1 MNYSKYQDIKEKY
14 GKHAS
19 WAIWS
24 EGDGSAAKD
33 KMDDISFFNDK
44 DIYKELNPNIIM
56 VGLNISTTFDSTPFK
71 NFHGK
76 IGGAYKL
83 RYATKDTAF
92 WGAYLTDIIKDFP
105 EAESNKA
112 MSFLRKNPKI
122 IDQNIDSFLQ
132 EIEDI
137 GSENPKIFAFG
148 NDAYNILNSILNK
161 KFTLYKLFHYAFT
174 GSKKLSNNKEEYRKH
189 LLEIFNT
196 TNK

>member
-1 MNYSKYQDIKEKY
+1 MDNKKYLEIKKSY

-24 EGDGSAAKD
+24 DEQDTPTSNMED
-33 KMDDISFFNDK
+33 VSFFNNK
-44 DIYKELNPNIIM
+44 EIYKQLNPNIIM
-56 VGLNISTTFDSTPFK
+56 VGLNISTTFDETPFL

-76 IGGAYKL
+76 GWGAYKI
-83 RYATKDTAF
+83 RYATKDTPY

-112 MSFLRKNPKI
+112 MSFLKKNPEI

-148 NDAYNILNSILNK
+148 NDVYNILDMILNK
-161 KFTLYKLFHYAFT
+161 KFTIYKLYHY
-174 GSKKLSNNKEEYRKH
+174 SWRDINKEQYRDH
-189 LLEIFNT
+189 LQEQFDNAI
-196 TNK
+196 

>member
-1 MNYSKYQDIKEKY
+1 MNYEKYLKIREIY

-24 EGDGSAAKD
+24 DEEDTPTSNMED
-33 KMDDISFFNDK
+33 VSFFNDK
-44 DIYKELNPNIIM
+44 EIYKQLNPNIIL
-56 VGLNISTTFDSTPFK
+56 VGLNISTTFDETPFL

-76 IGGAYKL
+76 GGGAYKI
-83 RYATKDTAF
+83 RYATKNTPY

-137 GSENPKIFAFG
+137 SSENPKIFAFG
-148 NDAYNILNSILNK
+148 NDAYNILDMIINK
-161 KFTLYKLFHYAFT
+161 NFTLYKLRHY
-174 GSKKLSNNKEEYRKH
+174 SNYEGKEAYRQHLISELNK
-189 LLEIFNT
+189 

>member
-1 MNYSKYQDIKEKY
+1 MDYQKYLEIKEKY

-24 EGDGSAAKD
+24 DGDGSSIKSN
-33 KMDDISFFNDK
+33 MDDVSFFDDK
-44 DIYKELNPNIIM
+44 GIYKKLNPNIIM
-56 VGLNISTTFDSTPFK
+56 VGLNISATFDTKPFQ

-83 RYATKDTAF
+83 RYATKDTPY

-132 EIEDI
+132 EIDDI

-148 NDAYNILNSILNK
+148 NDVYNILDSILNK
-161 KFTLYKLFHYAFT
+161 NFTLYKLFHYTYT
-174 GSKKLSNNKEEYRKH
+174 GSKKLSNNKEEFRKH
-189 LLEIFNT
+189 LILQFNNA
-196 TNK
+196 NK